1 MRYKIYHEPMYANEC
16 IAILKNIANGASIK
30 NEMEEA
36 LLKRGDS
43 LRSVLE
49 TFYKTPLNIERR
61 IKKHIRIDSD
71 VVFLFEKWER
81 AIAAPIDAIYFYDM
95 LLSGGI
101 DNKVIPIIFTIT
113 GNFPEEIWGIKDME
127 SGKPPPNIDDGTFF
141 RIINGTDLAEDEK
154 MKAMKLYYDFALY
167 CEYAHAI
174 LKECQ
179 DILHDDIKKYNSQ
192 IKSFMDSIEA
202 RIQAEGVEFLK
213 KNFNTSLGIDLS
225 YHIYPG
231 VYQANT
237 LIVNVSGLFEPYI
250 IIGLN
255 AFELRKTYDSTAS
268 AQEKAAQ
275 FLKILSDDTKQT
287 ILQLLKTEPLYGS
300 QLAEK
305 LNCTAAN
312 ISHHMTALI
321 SLDVIYTIK
330 KNNRIYFNLNKEIIS
345 KHFDAAKELFL

>member
-16 IAILKNIANGASIK
+16 TAILKNIANGDSIRS
-30 NEMEEA
+30 EMEEA
-36 LLKRGDS
+36 LSKRGDS

-49 TFYKTPLNIERR
+49 TFYKTPLSIERH
-61 IKKHIRIDSD
+61 IKKQIRIDDSA
-71 VVFLFEKWER
+71 VFLFEKWER
-81 AIAAPIDAIYFYDM
+81 AVAAPIDAIYFYDM
-95 LLSGGI
+95 LLSGSI
-101 DNKVIPIIFTIT
+101 DNKAIPIVYAVT
-113 GNFPEEIWGIKDME
+113 GNFPEEIWGIGDME
-127 SGKPPPNIDDGTFF
+127 AGRPPPEIDDSTFF
-141 RIINGTDLAEDEK
+141 GIINNTNLAEDEK
-154 MKAMKLYYDFALY
+154 MKAMRLYYDFASY
-167 CEYAHAI
+167 CTSARTI
-174 LKECQ
+174 LKQCQ
-179 DILHDDIKKYNSQ
+179 DVLQVEIKKHNKQ

-202 RIQAEGVEFLK
+202 RILAEGADFLK
-213 KNFNTSLGIDLS
+213 ESFNTSLGTDLF
-225 YHIYPG
+225 YQIYPG

-255 AFELRKTYDSTAS
+255 AFQLRKTYDSTES

-287 ILQLLKTEPLYGS
+287 ILQLLKSEPLYGS

-321 SLDVIYTIK
+321 NLDVIYTIK
-330 KNNRIYFNLNKEIIS
+330 KNNRIYFHLKKETIS

>member
-1 MRYKIYHEPMYANEC
+1 MYANEC
-16 IAILKNIANGASIK
+16 MAILKNIANGSSIK
-30 NEMEEA
+30 GEMEEA

-43 LRSVLE
+43 LRSALE
-49 TFYKTPLNIERR
+49 TFYKTPLSIERY
-61 IKKHIRIDSD
+61 IKKHIRIDD
-71 VVFLFEKWER
+71 DAVFLFEKWER
-81 AIAAPIDAIYFYDM
+81 ASDAPVDAIYFYDM

-101 DNKVIPIIFTIT
+101 DNKAIPIIFTIT

-127 SGKPPPNIDDGTFF
+127 ANRPPPRIDDGTFF

-154 MKAMKLYYDFALY
+154 IKAMKLYYDFDSY
-167 CEYAHAI
+167 CTSARAI
-174 LKECQ
+174 LKNCQ
-179 DILHDDIKKYNSQ
+179 DILQVDIKKYNNQ
-192 IKSFMDSIEA
+192 IKSFIGSIEA
-202 RIQAEGVEFLK
+202 RIKTDGADFLK
-213 KNFNTSLGIDLS
+213 ENFNTSLGTDLN

-255 AFELRKTYDSTAS
+255 AFELRKTYDSTVS

-275 FLKILSDDTKQT
+275 FLKILSDDTKQA
-287 ILQLLKTEPLYGS
+287 ILRLLKSEPLYGS

-305 LNCTAAN
+305 LSCTAAN

-321 SLDVIYTIK
+321 NLDVIYTIK
-330 KNNRIYFNLNKEIIS
+330 KNNRIYFYLNKETIC